1 MTGVRLLEP
10 PEAATA
16 PCLLS
21 TLLSTESNH
30 CAVGSSP
37 EHSALLSTQL
47 VCPLLHCDFVETATS
62 VNRARESIAVEIYP
76 QLLPPK
82 GKSPIAPKTKTILY
96 LPLGMIV
103 YHSQFF
109 QGVSGYID
117 ESDLK

>member
-47 VCPLLHCDFVETATS
+47 VCPLLHCDFVC

-82 GKSPIAPKTKTILY
+82 GKSPIAPKTKTIFY
-96 LPLGMIV
+96 LTLGMIV
-103 YHSQFF
+103 YHSHFSQ
-109 QGVSGYID
+109 VSQDI
-117 ESDLK
+117 